1 MRILC
6 FGDSNTYGYDPRGFL
21 GDRYDA
27 EDRWV
32 DILAKKTGHQV
43 INAGV
48 NGRDIPRFFPLPE
61 DLTSADVFLVMLGTN
76 DLLQGAT
83 AAEAA
88 TRMETFL
95 RYLLPCR
102 KPIVLIAPPPMQRG
116 AWVST
121 DELVS
126 ESILLG
132 KEYEQIAKNLNISF
146 IDTRCQ
152 NIELAFDGVHFTE
165 KGHHS
170 FADLLIQSL

>member
-21 GDRYDA
+21 GDRYGA

-32 DILAKKTGHQV
+32 DILAKKTGHQM
-43 INAGV
+43 INAGI

-61 DLTSADVFLVMLGTN
+61 DLTSADIFLVMLGTN
-76 DLLQGAT
+76 DLLQGST
-83 AAEAA
+83 AVEAA

-95 RYLLPCR
+95 RHLLPYH
-102 KPIVLIAPPPMQRG
+102 KQIVLIAPPPMERG

-126 ESILLG
+126 ESILLVT
-132 KEYEQIAKNLNISF
+132 EYERIAKDLNISF
-146 IDTRCQ
+146 IDTRCR

-165 KGHHS
+165 EGHHR
-170 FADLLIQSL
+170 FANLVTQSL